1 MKEPRTIKEVQQ
13 LAGRIAAL
21 NRFISRAA
29 DRGLPFF
36 KILQNTKNFLWTDE
50 CGRAFMELKSYLE
63 KPPLLSKPEDG
74 ERMWIYLALSEEA
87 TSTVLTRESKGTH
100 LPVYYTSR
108 LLQNAEP
115 LKHALQQS
123 TGSRMVKWSYEL
135 NEFDIEYQPRKAIKA
150 QALADFIAECP
161 QYEAVE
167 EEVWDLFVDGSV
179 AENGLE
185 EGWY

>member
-1 MKEPRTIKEVQQ
+1 
-13 LAGRIAAL
+13 
-21 NRFISRAA
+21 
-29 DRGLPFF
+29 
-36 KILQNTKNFLWTDE
+36 
-50 CGRAFMELKSYLE
+50 
-63 KPPLLSKPEDG
+63 
-74 ERMWIYLALSEEA
+74 MWIYLALSEEA

-108 LLQNAEP
+108 LLQNAEVRYNDLEKLVLALVHTREKTMTIFFGTP
-115 LKHALQQS
+115 PHGSYKPALKTRPATKH
-123 TGSRMVKWSYEL
+123 GKRMVKWSYEL

>member
-1 MKEPRTIKEVQQ
+1 MKEPRSIKEVQQ

-36 KILQNTKNFLWTDE
+36 KILRNTKKILWTEE
-50 CGRAFMELKSYLE
+50 CSRAFKELKSYLE

-74 ERMWIYLALSEEA
+74 ERIWIYLALSNEA
-87 TSTVLTRESKGTH
+87 TSTVLAKESKVLTD
-100 LPVYYTSR
+100 R
-108 LLQNAEP
+108 P

-123 TGSRMVKWSYEL
+123 VGSRMTKWSYEL

-161 QYEAVE
+161 QHEVTE

-179 AENGLE
+179 AKK
-185 EGWY
+185 